1 MRRFFTTFLLLVV
14 AFLPLV
20 LCAGVEDLSFD
31 GMVSSHVARLAR
43 RDGILPWTRHDTI
56 TNDYGRVRLTGSDAL
71 APGRYLLQ
79 VRDADGWL
87 EVRDAEGLLVREVAP
102 ANDHPIDWLWT
113 LFGLSESERAK
124 SFWRLSYLVSVW
136 EVVPADY
143 VEPPEPTVPAPRR
156 RAPAVPSA
164 PSAWLS
170 AISVSDHVITYVAEW
185 HPSLQP
191 EGGIFDLYACADLAN
206 PQWRRVASFSA
217 TGTTCHTGTVASAS
231 VPGWDAGRSLVHD
244 ADCHAVTNV
253 VTAPF
258 GSGGTFTNAV
268 WSCDHRAVSAKP
280 VFLRFG
286 DRTDA
291 DHDGMPDCLAGWGGG
306 LDSEYGLFLTG
317 RSQLWYLANYEGVLV
332 SATAADGSPSLALA
346 DPSATNLFCMVG
358 VVLGDA
364 EPLQPIRISNE
375 NGFAPD
381 GAEFMLAAGVTN
393 RLPLRIGQRYVF
405 GDFWPGDWNLNADDP
420 SVSCGTNLE
429 DWVLSVCRPFR
440 VELTDVPPPDDAPRC
455 SLGHVHRRY
464 CRFVTDPDVPGTLSL
479 YDTNCITVDNATR
492 TLSVAQSW
500 APGHVSGSSLLEQR
514 GATGEYVTSDG
525 IAQIVLDNLCPHS
538 LGGVLACRCG
548 VTAYCPECIGAT
560 AEWYNRTYGTL
571 LTATDAA
578 DGSVSVTWKDGVCS
592 AAYYWVE
599 VTAPD
604 RAATVTVTPEEPTA
618 LGGCRL
624 TLSSGR
630 PARIPFLAGVR
641 YTVETRYAALTFVP
655 DDAEVVVANPS
666 NRFYTLERPLSF
678 SVARTP
684 EGESSCSEGHVHNR
698 RYCIVPSVDG
708 LEGCVSLE
716 DMTCFTTNGTSAF
729 TVRCTGEPGPAC
741 ATNGVVAGTF
751 AYEGAV
757 RPFAI
762 PAEICRCDDLRRPVC
777 PCGEGSLCDTCD
789 DTAYGQDDNW
799 VRINFASLLRIDPTL
814 ADVGDILSV
823 GYANWVDQQ
832 VGVGLTNGLYKFTA
846 LFEDDPPEP
855 TQLYIGDYS
864 VCVTN
869 AGEYVFVLEKGEEY
883 EFGTW
888 PFNDDVDYWA
898 QDDLAADAPM
908 LTAWWG
914 GWEAPGEWTIDG
926 GWVDFWRPDL
936 FEWGYQNGY
945 CCMMPTLQGS
955 PAVTHLGP
963 EDFPITFDAILS
975 DIPQNCEVSY
985 EWSADAECLDIE
997 SPRSKIT
1004 QVRPKNMPS
1013 WNSTS
1018 MSVTSRF
1025 KNKSLTS
1032 TVSSLTYGTNSIPT
1046 AKLTLSFPDVTFL
1059 NDDLR
1064 SDRVYPL
1071 DVHFSMEVPTNGTI
1085 RISHSGDDQ
1094 VIVSDTNSFSKVYS
1108 NPCVTFSSK
1117 GKKNGLARRFYVL
1130 SRNVGTGSFTA
1141 TCELADRSRIVQ
1153 QKGYSVIEPICHY
1166 VCNRKGDEGRF
1177 LNPSRL
1183 VYGTNSYFEVEV
1195 RGPYVKTQLVWSV
1208 TSGMCDTT
1216 KMAWNKVRLKP
1227 NVTNGVVKLTAK
1239 FTNDG
1244 HQPCFE
1250 LPIVTPRVIPV
1261 RAFTVPPRRGAVPVS
1276 PTRIRRCLALANEIY
1291 SQVGVS
1297 FNLISIT
1304 QNIRTTNDWLV
1315 AEYDVD
1321 PRTSPTNSPTVSAQ
1335 ALSLLNHYTANDCL
1349 ELYFVGQIRN
1359 SGAVAFRHPKGIVI
1373 SQEATDHTVAH
1384 EIGHAFGLLD
1394 IYDYSDVNARVHEQF
1409 KLIKPSRGKFSSSRD
1424 WGDTFGRGFYPKEV
1438 SHSTLMRRMLMFG
1451 KDGEASL
1458 DIPDGAV
1465 FSLQHNHTQ
1474 SISQTNMPPVGA
1486 SFMIQSN
1493 RGVYSK

>member
-1 MRRFFTTFLLLVV
+1 MKELFDKFLMYFCFAGIGTIAVV
-14 AFLPLV
+14 AFVRVTLPAAATKARGVARQARKAGPAVIIPV
-20 LCAGVEDLSFD
+20 LCVAGLIVYGSTKSNSPTNEPPAQTQMIMQPGQLVEQRFD
-31 GMVSSHVARLAR
+31 KIAS
-43 RDGILPWTRHDTI
+43 
-56 TNDYGRVRLTGSDAL
+56 
-71 APGRYLLQ
+71 
-79 VRDADGWL
+79 
-87 EVRDAEGLLVREVAP
+87 
-102 ANDHPIDWLWT
+102 
-113 LFGLSESERAK
+113 
-124 SFWRLSYLVSVW
+124 
-136 EVVPADY
+136 EVVEVSPVQKVGEAALQSVES
-143 VEPPEPTVPAPRR
+143 VEPPASNALVRVEKWWRRGAYNNGQILTFDEDWCFPYGTNHLTSVEVWASGAVYPSMKNPTPIVGLATKLSVAPQDTEVYMGRTTNN
-156 RAPAVPSA
+156 
-164 PSAWLS
+164 
-170 AISVSDHVITYVAEW
+170 TYRIEW
-185 HPSLQP
+185 HGGHPNRDLNQTADASIELFRNGNIIVT
-191 EGGIFDLYACADLAN
+191 EGGVETLIPYDIPFEHDGFGHDEDWVRAN
-206 PQWRRVASFSA
+206 
-217 TGTTCHTGTVASAS
+217 
-231 VPGWDAGRSLVHD
+231 
-244 ADCHAVTNV
+244 
-253 VTAPF
+253 
-258 GSGGTFTNAV
+258 FTNA
-268 WSCDHRAVSAKP
+268 
-280 VFLRFG
+280 
-286 DRTDA
+286 
-291 DHDGMPDCLAGWGGG
+291 
-306 LDSEYGLFLTG
+306 E
-317 RSQLWYLANYEGVLV
+317 E
-332 SATAADGSPSLALA
+332 
-346 DPSATNLFCMVG
+346 
-358 VVLGDA
+358 
-364 EPLQPIRISNE
+364 IIS
-375 NGFAPD
+375 
-381 GAEFMLAAGVTN
+381 
-393 RLPLRIGQRYVF
+393 IGY
-405 GDFWPGDWNLNADDP
+405 A
-420 SVSCGTNLE
+420 
-429 DWVLSVCRPFR
+429 DWV
-440 VELTDVPPPDDAPRC
+440 
-455 SLGHVHRRY
+455 
-464 CRFVTDPDVPGTLSL
+464 
-479 YDTNCITVDNATR
+479 
-492 TLSVAQSW
+492 
-500 APGHVSGSSLLEQR
+500 
-514 GATGEYVTSDG
+514 
-525 IAQIVLDNLCPHS
+525 
-538 LGGVLACRCG
+538 
-548 VTAYCPECIGAT
+548 
-560 AEWYNRTYGTL
+560 
-571 LTATDAA
+571 
-578 DGSVSVTWKDGVCS
+578 
-592 AAYYWVE
+592 
-599 VTAPD
+599 D
-604 RAATVTVTPEEPTA
+604 R
-618 LGGCRL
+618 
-624 TLSSGR
+624 
-630 PARIPFLAGVR
+630 
-641 YTVETRYAALTFVP
+641 
-655 DDAEVVVANPS
+655 
-666 NRFYTLERPLSF
+666 
-678 SVARTP
+678 
-684 EGESSCSEGHVHNR
+684 
-698 RYCIVPSVDG
+698 
-708 LEGCVSLE
+708 
-716 DMTCFTTNGTSAF
+716 
-729 TVRCTGEPGPAC
+729 
-741 ATNGVVAGTF
+741 
-751 AYEGAV
+751 
-757 RPFAI
+757 
-762 PAEICRCDDLRRPVC
+762 
-777 PCGEGSLCDTCD
+777 
-789 DTAYGQDDNW
+789 
-799 VRINFASLLRIDPTL
+799 
-814 ADVGDILSV
+814 
-823 GYANWVDQQ
+823 Q
-832 VGVGLTNGLYKFTA
+832 VGVGLTNGLYKFSA
-846 LFEDDPPEP
+846 EFLEDPPEP
-855 TQLYIGDYS
+855 TELYIGDYS

-869 AGEYVFVLEKGEEY
+869 AGVYSFVLEKGEEY

-898 QDDLAADAPM
+898 QDDLAVDAPM

-914 GWEAPGEWTIDG
+914 GWESPGEWTIDG
-926 GWVDFWRPDL
+926 GWNWFWRPDL

-963 EDFPITFDAILS
+963 DDFPATFEAVLS

-1117 GKKNGLARRFYVL
+1117 GKKTGLTRRFYVL

-1304 QNIRTTNDWLV
+1304 QNIRTTNDWVV

-1373 SQEATDHTVAH
+1373 SQEATDHSVAH

-1409 KLIKPSRGKFSSSRD
+1409 KSIKPSRGKFSSSRD